1 MSASVASLAKVKEV
15 RQIVEA
21 EAVASIVAM
30 DEKAKLAV
38 AVEALS
44 AIAGENDLTCMRA
57 LFRMRRRAEEA
68 LARIR
73 GVRND
78 QHTLF

>member
-1 MSASVASLAKVKEV
+1 MSASVASLAQAKDVK
-15 RQIVEA
+15 RTVEQ
-21 EAVASIVAM
+21 EAVAAL
-30 DEKAKLAV
+30 DENAKLAL
-38 AVEALS
+38 AVEALT

-73 GVRND
+73 PARLSH
-78 QHTLF
+78 QSTLLS